1 MKETVQYPIRETER
15 VCVCLCLCVCSLAH
29 LNWQSWLQVTKRF
42 GTFFGGWNRKAW
54 ESIIVNSC
62 PHRDGWTLAVG
73 VVPPPTQRG
82 AATVHSGADA
92 GNGGK
97 FVSKITKSKRAQTLV
112 LGSMLKKSRRRVW
125 EKILELL
132 VRCWMLLGS
141 LKHNFLLRK
150 PLKVLTAIQV
160 KRLLSWQSCRFL
172 WGFWGERNEILLLV
186 LLVIWAVGSSSWPV
200 LTSGC
205 MCCTHWADALLFRLC
220 FRLPP
225 PELAE
230 RVHLRPGTPRATHTS
245 MLKFREVNS
254 A

>member
-42 GTFFGGWNRKAW
+42 GTFLGGWNRKAW

-172 WGFWGERNEILLLV
+172 WGFWGERKWNPAACSACYLGCGQLQLTCADLWLYVLHTLSRCSSFQALLS
-186 LLVIWAVGSSSWPV
+186 ASSSRARWESAP
-200 LTSGC
+200 
-205 MCCTHWADALLFRLC
+205 
-220 FRLPP
+220 
-225 PELAE
+225 
-230 RVHLRPGTPRATHTS
+230 TPRHAQSDTYIHVKIQRS
-245 MLKFREVNS
+245 
-254 A
+254 